1 MKKIFLGLSVF
12 FVSLGFFGLGVVQ
25 AKEQFVLAL
34 SKDKVAVGESFELK
48 VGLQQEGGGR
58 ISISGFDI
66 PGLENFQVTGTS
78 TATSAQVLNGSS
90 RATTETTY
98 TLVPVQ
104 EGMFTLGP
112 VQGSGGESDVVTVEV
127 SGTKGLPMV
136 GGIANNTLGNATSS
150 GVDSFSSGVGLI
162 VALVGLAILGVI
174 LIGRRLVHGA
184 PHTSNENDRSEAVV
198 KTSSDMVADTEATN
212 LAQMTLTE
220 IRAGTIAYLERQTAT
235 TLSHM
240 TTKEVL
246 DEVKKKITSAQYARV
261 AQILTACDEGIYAK
275 KQVANESLVT
285 YYQELFKGERNER
298 Q

>member
-1 MKKIFLGLSVF
+1 M
-12 FVSLGFFGLGVVQ
+12 
-25 AKEQFVLAL
+25 AL

-66 PGLENFQVTGTS
+66 PGMENFQVTGTS
-78 TATSAQVLNGSS
+78 TATSAQVINGSS

-127 SGTKGLPMV
+127 SGTQNLPMV
-136 GGIANNTLGNATSS
+136 GGVANNTLGNATSS
-150 GVDSFSSGVGLI
+150 DVDSFSSGVGLI

-184 PHTSNENDRSEAVV
+184 PHTFNEYVRSEAVV